1 MAGKITFAF
10 RGQLDGTIGGDHHNY
25 CLQCG
30 ACVASCPAARYSSDF
45 NPRTILL
52 RTLLGQEEELIAA
65 DSVIWLCTN
74 CYTCYER
81 CPQDVRPIEVIIA
94 LKNMA
99 AERGELPD
107 EVNKFAE
114 LISSKGHSA
123 VLSESVNRRREK
135 LGLDPIPRVPVE
147 ELAAILADPEEEEV
161 ASGGTEGGEV
171 AEPAASRPADKDHST
186 KERPARRAGA
196 ERAPVKKASARKAP
210 PKKASPEKQRTR
222 KRSKR

>member
-1 MAGKITFAF
+1 MGSKIAFTF
-10 RGQLDGTIGGDHHNY
+10 REQLDGTIGGDHHNY

-30 ACVASCPAARYSSDF
+30 ACVAGCPAARYSEDF

-52 RTLLGQEEELIAA
+52 KTLLGQEEELIGA

-99 AERGELPD
+99 AERGVLPD

-114 LISSKGHSA
+114 MISSRGHSA

-147 ELAAILADPEEEEV
+147 ELTAILADPEEGEV
-161 ASGGTEGGEV
+161 PSGGGVGEVLEPLGSKAGSQEGPGKVRPEKRAGVEKKPSKKASGG
-171 AEPAASRPADKDHST
+171 
-186 KERPARRAGA
+186 
-196 ERAPVKKASARKAP
+196 KASAKKVGRKKP
-210 PKKASPEKQRTR
+210 RTT
-222 KRSKR
+222 KRSNR